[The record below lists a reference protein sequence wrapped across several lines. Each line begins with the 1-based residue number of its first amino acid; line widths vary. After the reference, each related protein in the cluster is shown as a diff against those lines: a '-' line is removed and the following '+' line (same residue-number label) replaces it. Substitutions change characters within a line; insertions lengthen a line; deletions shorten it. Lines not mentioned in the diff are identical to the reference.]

1 MFLEHVSKQA
11 LGSYVPSTH
20 ITTCKHGGVI
30 CHTYHLTDTENP
42 FLNSAINSI
51 IINQLGSYIFY
62 IDYRLFCH
70 NALYLQCTCTFIG
83 HSIVNILLYLL

>member
-51 IINQLGSYIFY
+51 IINQLGSYIFCVMH
-62 IDYRLFCH
+62 RLS
-70 NALYLQCTCTFIG
+70 TFL
-83 HSIVNILLYLL
+83 S